1 MGTSWWIVDILD
13 ILKRFCGLDV
23 VVWGSP
29 DKLVQGVEYM
39 LFLLVCC
46 SWLMT
51 SYFWKSEPTVPYFR
65 GDEHSWIIINPSY
78 LDVHICSPSAHR
90 ALNFESPTKTMGFKR
105 RHRHCIVRLLWIAP
119 RGLEM
124 PKIWHHRMCT
134 YFNSYAATT
143 QSNPTTSPDQRS
155 EDLSSPISPF
165 IYVRNHEKET
175 GGTNVYWAR
184 KIYSQRVSCIH
195 NTDPEKD
202 ELQFDTSFGV
212 AVYIYIPS
220 GKLT

>member
-1 MGTSWWIVDILD
+1 
-13 ILKRFCGLDV
+13 
-23 VVWGSP
+23 
-29 DKLVQGVEYM
+29 
-39 LFLLVCC
+39 
-46 SWLMT
+46 
-51 SYFWKSEPTVPYFR
+51 
-65 GDEHSWIIINPSY
+65 
-78 LDVHICSPSAHR
+78 
-90 ALNFESPTKTMGFKR
+90 
-105 RHRHCIVRLLWIAP
+105 
-119 RGLEM
+119 
-124 PKIWHHRMCT
+124 MCT

-212 AVYIYIPS
+212 AVYIYT
-220 GKLT
+220 LW